1 MIGRNEA
8 LEAFFMEHLDLGL
21 PALEQI
27 KSYSQINRKALGE
40 EMEKAFVQLINRIH
54 KAQENGTKEAIAYI
68 HICFLRSNFYV
79 GNGAVRIYAFDRR
92 FALDPRPLWEDAD
105 FTGLCELLWKLE
117 AALSLTLARYKN
129 KVYMSDVRTLIQME
143 YIPQL
148 IGRITAIAK
157 WIVRGESITKCMEK
171 ISITDD
177 FCVLSGE
184 YQGDFE
190 EILVTEAVD
199 TKGLNLK
206 ECLNIHKKEHNRFCG
221 KRYLEQT
228 VDGIDLRGVNFTN
241 SCFLKMDFSGCDF
254 SQSNAMGTEW
264 RQCRLINTCWRDA
277 ALFGSSFINSDLS
290 GSDFSGIIAPVVP
303 ETIYFHSLSN
313 LDGLCFHGSILRDV
327 NFSGADLRGADFRGA
342 YFYHTDFS
350 GACLSGAMFERE
362 ALEQAGLSSDQK
374 DQIRM

>member
-1 MIGRNEA
+1 M
-8 LEAFFMEHLDLGL
+8 
-21 PALEQI
+21 
-27 KSYSQINRKALGE
+27 
-40 EMEKAFVQLINRIH
+40 
-54 KAQENGTKEAIAYI
+54 
-68 HICFLRSNFYV
+68 

-264 RQCRLINTCWRDA
+264 RQCRLINTC
-277 ALFGSSFINSDLS
+277 
-290 GSDFSGIIAPVVP
+290 
-303 ETIYFHSLSN
+303 
-313 LDGLCFHGSILRDV
+313 
-327 NFSGADLRGADFRGA
+327 
-342 YFYHTDFS
+342 
-350 GACLSGAMFERE
+350 
-362 ALEQAGLSSDQK
+362 
-374 DQIRM
+374 